1 MILRSRDDDAVLV
14 AGPPGAGKS
23 TLLARV
29 AVPADART
37 LDTDPRRARWTRV
50 LAPLPHARRPVP
62 GHPRHP
68 RALPDPLRAR

>member
-50 LAPLPHARRPVP
+50 LAPCPTP
-62 GHPRHP
+62 GGPCRGPSPPP
-68 RALPDPLRAR
+68 RAA